1 MQDKELSTEELIAQD
16 VGARL
21 PEGLMAHVIAGLA
34 LLWSLFQLWIAS
46 PLPFI
51 FRVGVLNDTETRAI
65 HLAFALLLA
74 FLAYPAFKRS
84 PRNRVPLVDIAL
96 GLVAAASAAYLYIFY
111 QQLALR
117 PGSLTTADLVTA
129 CIGIPLLL
137 EATRRALGPPLAI
150 IALVFLVYSLAGPYM
165 PGFLAHRGV
174 SFTALAN
181 HQWITTEGVFGIA
194 LGVSTSFVFLFVL
207 FGALLERAGAGHY
220 FIQLAFSMLGHMR
233 GGPAKA
239 AVVSSALT
247 GMISGS
253 SIANVVTTGTFT
265 IPMMKKVGFSKEK
278 AGAVEVASSVNGQ
291 IMPPVMGA
299 AAFLMVEYVG
309 IPYVEIIKHAFLP
322 ATISYIALLYIV
334 HLEALK
340 QGMQPI
346 GNHQPKPWLR
356 RLTGFAFGAA
366 LVSGLSL
373 AVYYGLGWLKP
384 ALGDYVLPGISVLL
398 AAAYFGLLKVAASN
412 PPLPAEDP
420 NKPLTELPQTRSV
433 LLSGLHFLLPVVVL
447 VWCLMVERLSPGL
460 SAFWG
465 SVMLVIIL
473 LTQRPLLSWL
483 RADQGATHG
492 GFVDGVVDLREGLI
506 SGARNM
512 IGIGIATAAA
522 GVIVGAVS
530 QTGVGLVLADVVEV
544 LSMGNLMLML
554 LFTAVFSLILGMGL
568 PTTANYI
575 VVSSLMAP
583 VVVALGQQNGLI
595 VPLIAVHLFV
605 FYFGIMADVTPP
617 VGLASFAAAAVSKGD
632 PIKTGITAFYYSL
645 RTAALPFLFIF
656 NTDLLLIDV
665 GFWHGVLIFL
675 VATGAMLIFAA
686 GTQGYFLV
694 RSRWYEG
701 VLLLLVAFTLFRPGF
716 WMDIVHDPYRDI
728 PPAQLAQAL
737 GSVDENSQLQLR
749 IRGEDA
755 VGDAREFA
763 LLLPVPSGASGEERL
778 EKLGLMTYEEGGKV
792 LVDSVTFGSPAAEA
806 GLEFDQ
812 EILVVR
818 APTDRWAKEWM
829 WLPGLLVFGLVVWL
843 QRRRA
848 RKQTPG
854 SDNPAQRPQP
864 SH

>member
-1 MQDKELSTEELIAQD
+1 MQEKQLSTEELIAQD

-21 PEGLMAHVIAGLA
+21 PLGLMGWLITGLA
-34 LLWSLFQLWIAS
+34 LAWSLFQLWIAS
-46 PLPFI
+46 PLPFMLG
-51 FRVGVLNDTETRAI
+51 FGVLNDTETRAI
-65 HLAFALLLA
+65 HLGFALLLA
-74 FLAYPAFKRS
+74 YLVFPAFRRS
-84 PRNRVPLVDIAL
+84 PRDRVPLGDIAL
-96 GLVAAASAAYLYIFY
+96 GLVAAGAAAYLFVMYEA
-111 QQLALR
+111 LAQR
-117 PGSLTTADLVTA
+117 PGNLTTSDLVTA

-137 EATRRALGPPLAI
+137 EATRRALGPALAV
-150 IALVFLVYSLAGPYM
+150 IALVFLGYSLAGPWM
-165 PGFLAHRGV
+165 PGLLAHRGV

-220 FIQLAFSMLGHMR
+220 FIQLAFSLLGHLR

-239 AVVSSALT
+239 AVVASALT
-247 GMISGS
+247 GVISGS

-265 IPMMKKVGFSKEK
+265 IPMMKRVGFSKEK

-340 QGMQPI
+340 LGMEPI

-366 LVSGLSL
+366 LISGLSM

-384 ALGDYVLPGISVLL
+384 ALGDYALPGVALL
-398 AAAYFGLLKVAASN
+398 LVAAYLGLLKIAASN
-412 PPLPAEDP
+412 EPLPAEDP
-420 NKPLTELPQTRSV
+420 DQPLTELPNTRAV

-465 SVMLVIIL
+465 TVMLTIIL
-473 LTQRPLLSWL
+473 LTQRPLLNWL
-483 RADQGATHG
+483 RT
-492 GFVDGVVDLREGLI
+492 DGKHHYGSARDGLVDLREGLVA
-506 SGARNM
+506 GARNM
-512 IGIGIATAAA
+512 IGIGIATATA
-522 GVIVGAVS
+522 GIIVGAVS
-530 QTGVGLVLADVVEV
+530 QTGVGLVLADLVEF
-544 LSMGNLMLML
+544 LSMGNLLLML
-554 LFTAVFSLILGMGL
+554 LLTALLSLILGMGL

-575 VVSSLMAP
+575 VVSSLLAP
-583 VVVALGQQNGLI
+583 VVVTLGQQNGLI

-665 GFWHGVLIFL
+665 DFAHGVLIFM
-675 VATGAMLIFAA
+675 VATVAMLIFAA
-686 GTQGYFLV
+686 ATQGWFLA
-694 RSRWYEG
+694 RSRWYES

-716 WMDIVHDPYRDI
+716 WMDMVHDPYSDTA
-728 PPAQLAQAL
+728 PAQFAQTL
-737 GSVDENSQLQLR
+737 GEVEADSTLRLR
-749 IRGEDA
+749 IQGEDA
-755 VGDAREFA
+755 VGKLRQSTVLLAVPAGADGEAR
-763 LLLPVPSGASGEERL
+763 LAS
-778 EKLGLMTYEEGGKV
+778 LGLALYEQDGKT
-792 LVDSVTFGSPAAEA
+792 LIDNVTFGSPAAEA
-806 GLEFDQ
+806 GMEFDQ
-812 EILVVR
+812 EILSVK
-818 APTDRWAKEWM
+818 APTERWRKELM
-829 WLPGLLVFGLVVWL
+829 WLPGFLLFALVVWL
-843 QRRRA
+843 QRRRTL
-848 RKQTPG
+848 R
-854 SDNPAQRPQP
+854 
-864 SH
+864 